1 MNSCVSTRREML
13 KKALLGSIALPL
25 LGSVR
30 LSAADAANAAPSDVG
45 VAPPEGREHGLRL
58 GMASY
63 SIRVLPMESVI
74 PTAKTLRMANV
85 SLFRLHFPWETASVD
100 DCRALGARF
109 KEAGLAITGSGVINL
124 PNDEA
129 KLRKI
134 FDNAKAAGLATMMCK
149 PSIDAFPLIDRLVK
163 EYDQKIAIH
172 NHGPED
178 EVYPTAASAMKHID
192 QLDARIGLCIDV
204 GHSYRASE
212 DPATAIRTFAA
223 RVHDIHMK
231 DSVAVPGA
239 LRDIPVEGGQGRI
252 DFPGIFKALLAIRY
266 NGVVTYEYERNTPN
280 PVSGLAESMG
290 YARGVLK
297 MLASA

>member
-1 MNSCVSTRREML
+1 ML

-74 PTAKTLRMANV
+74 PTAKTLRMVNV

-223 RVHDIHMK
+223 RVHDVHMK

-280 PVSGLAESMG
+280 PVPGLAESMG